1 MNDKYLNLV
10 EEFTDIYLSKPIKNN
25 QGGMGFNHSFAL
37 FCILREEN
45 PSFVVESGV
54 FKGQSTFIIE
64 NSLPDS
70 QIISLDVN
78 FDNLEYRSKN
88 VEYLNTDFNSV
99 NWSKYNTI
107 DSVCFFDDHQNS
119 LERLK
124 EMKWWGF
131 RRSIFEDNYPTNEG
145 DFYSLKQVQNKS
157 GHESIQLS
165 VDYKPNKIKHKMKRA
180 IEEKVLNKYYF
191 RQNMLRRPNNIDIDG
206 LNINT
211 AKIFEFPPLITNE
224 KNIWNKDWSEDY
236 KKEDDIFNLERI
248 NNFPKF
254 KKYLE
259 SLDNESK
266 KREFDYGY
274 ITYVELDY

>member
-99 NWSKYNTI
+99 NWSKYNTR

-165 VDYKPNKIKHKMKRA
+165 VDYKPKKIKHKMKRT

-211 AKIFEFPPLITNE
+211 AKIYEFPPLITNE
-224 KNIWNKDWSEDY
+224 KNVWNKDWLEDY

-259 SLDNESK
+259 SLDNQSK